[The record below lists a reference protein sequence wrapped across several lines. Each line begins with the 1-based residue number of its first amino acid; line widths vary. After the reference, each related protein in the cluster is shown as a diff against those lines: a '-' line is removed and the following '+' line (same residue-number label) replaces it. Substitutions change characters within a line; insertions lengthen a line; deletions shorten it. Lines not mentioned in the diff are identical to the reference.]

1 MKRVQKPRPR
11 AFERTKAFLRGE
23 LQKFKLGC
31 EIFFGAQPAFAR
43 VPAYGVM
50 PKRDLFSPVM
60 YFHTGDAPKKGTPSR
75 KIMDWGYVDIR
86 TPGERK
92 EEKKISYADARREV
106 SKLRKGKS
114 ASHQHIA
121 YEAAKLCSADAEVR
135 KYTLHL
141 VVGALGED
149 YVFLPKEDLE
159 KLYAE
164 EPKRRFR
171 TRDELGH
178 ALGHTEDIPSLA
190 KGIMWLAS
198 KFAKLFRRKTPD
210 KDSINKPYFAHFY
223 DPRRAKNDQGLN
235 MLNGDLKFQSALKRI
250 KRYWKY
256 ASYFYRKGDKPR
268 AFYCLGHITHLI
280 QDLHVPA
287 HVHND
292 IHGPTVVLGKL
303 DSFEQ
308 WCIRADYPSLARPE
322 GRENISIWDS
332 SSLAPPSPDRTWNSR
347 TLNRNLTAFVDD
359 VVRYTQ
365 GFRSVDADGTHQKGK
380 GKLSDEECYF
390 QASMLIP
397 RAIENSAQ
405 VIVNFLDYHM
415 RYR

>member
-1 MKRVQKPRPR
+1 MQRTHRARPR
-11 AFERTKAFLRGE
+11 ALERTKAFLREE

-31 EIFFGAQPAFAR
+31 DIFFGAEPAFAR
-43 VPAYGVM
+43 VPGYET
-50 PKRDLFSPVM
+50 PRSRDLFSPVM
-60 YFHTGDAPKKGTPSR
+60 YFHTGNAPKKGTPSR
-75 KIMDWGYVDIR
+75 KIMDWGYVDIHK
-86 TPGERK
+86 PGK
-92 EEKKISYADARREV
+92 KTEKSITYGKARMEV
-106 SKLRKGKS
+106 SRLRKGES

-121 YEAAKLCSADAEVR
+121 YEAAKLCSANTEVR

-164 EPKRRFR
+164 KPKRRFK

-190 KGIMWLAS
+190 SGIMWLAS

-223 DPRRAKNDQGLN
+223 DPRRAKHDQGLN
-235 MLNGDLKFQSALKRI
+235 MLNGDLKFQSALKRM

-268 AFYCLGHITHLI
+268 AFYALGHLTHLI

-292 IHGPTVVLGKL
+292 VHGPTVVLGKL

-332 SSLAPPSPDRTWNSR
+332 SPLAPPSPDRTWNPK
-347 TLNRNLTAFVDD
+347 TINRQLTGFTND

-365 GFRSVDADGTHQKGK
+365 GFRSVDAEGTHQKGT
-380 GKLSDEECYF
+380 GKLSDEECFF

-405 VIVNFLDYHM
+405 IIMNFLDYHK
-415 RYR
+415 RYS